1 MKAQI
6 NSQIGPSQNSSYKQ
20 FILTIFVLYSL
31 NLQIKKHKSAISSAS
46 FSAAICGKEHTA
58 HPFNIS
64 SRRDLCGFSA
74 YSAQSAGEK
83 FGLLFPADSADE
95 GADKFADWASSDFK
109 LEAIYLDYIFFI

>member
-1 MKAQI
+1 
-6 NSQIGPSQNSSYKQ
+6 
-20 FILTIFVLYSL
+20 V
-31 NLQIKKHKSAISSAS
+31 
-46 FSAAICGKEHTA
+46 AICGKEHTA

>member
-1 MKAQI
+1 LPQI
-6 NSQIGPSQNSSYKQ
+6 SAEKNADKYSYKIILYLHLKNRKICE
-20 FILTIFVLYSL
+20 FIC
-31 NLQIKKHKSAISSAS
+31 A

>member
-1 MKAQI
+1 
-6 NSQIGPSQNSSYKQ
+6 
-20 FILTIFVLYSL
+20 V
-31 NLQIKKHKSAISSAS
+31 
-46 FSAAICGKEHTA
+46 AICGKEHTA

-95 GADKFADWASSDFK
+95 GADKFADRA
-109 LEAIYLDYIFFI
+109 